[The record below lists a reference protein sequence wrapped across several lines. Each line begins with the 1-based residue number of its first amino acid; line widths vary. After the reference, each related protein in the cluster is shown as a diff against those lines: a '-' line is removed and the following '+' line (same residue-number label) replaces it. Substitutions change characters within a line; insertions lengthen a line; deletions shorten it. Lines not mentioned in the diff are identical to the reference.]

1 MVALKICDDFDV
13 RSSSPSRWLLWLSL
27 AVAMVFGLVLMC
39 AAVLYVWLYI
49 QQVQNGYKL
58 ARLSEEYE
66 RIVTIQRKLRLES
79 SHMENPVHLEDLG
92 RDQFGLAPPGQ
103 AQLFIMQ

>member
-1 MVALKICDDFDV
+1 MAAFRISDDFEV
-13 RSSSPSRWLLWLSL
+13 REDSPSRWLLRLSL
-27 AVAMVFGLVLMC
+27 AVTVVFGLVLMC

-58 ARLSEEYE
+58 AKLSEEYE

-79 SHMENPVHLEDLG
+79 SHMENPVHLEGLG
-92 RDQFGLAPPGQ
+92 RDQFGLAPPGPT
-103 AQLFIMQ
+103 QLLIVQ